1 MAPNKKQ
8 QQTAAAASSGAAAEM
23 VNARTKNKAL
33 KDQLSNLNR
42 MTKSDS
48 KQLANLTKEVEELRN
63 AVKEL
68 MKLSKREGQ
77 KPTKMELDKVIP
89 EGVREEVI
97 DAAYAPTRSA
107 SEERTRQQQQQQQQV
122 AGGSKNQRTPNSTG
136 ARTQQPQQ
144 QQRQAQKADNR
155 RNNKSKFV
163 AENQL
168 KSMLGMA
175 PAPSRQQRPQGKRNV
190 RSQQQ
195 QQQQQKQA
203 EEGHPD
209 NELAQSIREKLRR
222 ANSKEEVRAATN
234 MARALGM
241 THEASLGDRKLK
253 TLD

>member
-107 SEERTRQQQQQQQQV
+107 SEERTRQQQQV
-122 AGGSKNQRTPNSTG
+122 AGGSKNQRAPNSTG

-190 RSQQQ
+190 RK
-195 QQQQQKQA
+195 QQKQA

>member
-1 MAPNKKQ
+1 MAPNMKQ
-8 QQTAAAASSGAAAEM
+8 QQTAAAASSGAAEM

-48 KQLANLTKEVEELRN
+48 KQLANLTKEVDELRN

-107 SEERTRQQQQQQQQV
+107 SEERTRQQQV
-122 AGGSKNQRTPNSTG
+122 AGVTKNQRAPNSTG

-190 RSQQQ
+190 RKQQQQ

-253 TLD
+253 TLDSAV